1 MCRAASPASSRC
13 KAKRNANPKHQGLVA
28 AEKRQSSLCCFVFK
42 YEYKS
47 PICVGHRN
55 CAKQKLPAIEY
66 GLLTDRDGYPVSVQV
81 YPGDT
86 GAPKTVPDQPGK
98 LKA

>member
-1 MCRAASPASSRC
+1 MRRTS
-13 KAKRNANPKHQGLVA
+13 K
-28 AEKRQSSLCCFVFK
+28 LCQT
-42 YEYKS
+42 ET
-47 PICVGHRN
+47 
-55 CAKQKLPAIEY
+55 PAIEY